1 MDVSID
7 VGDYRFNYR
16 VAGVI
21 KKDSEILVHH
31 ALKFNHVTLPGGRVK
46 AGEDS
51 ITALKREIEEE
62 IGEKTEYIKPIA
74 MVENIFREEGK
85 DYHEILIIHELKFIN
100 KNAYERK
107 IEPIE
112 AHKKNKLEFFWYDL
126 KKENKYGFVPRKL
139 FNVLKDNNDNF
150 IHVINDER

>member
-7 VGDYRFNYR
+7 VGNYRFNYR

-21 KKDSEILVHH
+21 KKGSEILVHH

-51 ITALKREIEEE
+51 IAALKREIEEE
-62 IGEKTEYIKPIA
+62 MGEKTEYIKPVA

-85 DYHEILIIHELKFIN
+85 DYHEIFDPILD
-100 KNAYERK
+100 
-107 IEPIE
+107 IETC
-112 AHKKNKLEFFWYDL
+112 
-126 KKENKYGFVPRKL
+126 
-139 FNVLKDNNDNF
+139 NV
-150 IHVINDER
+150 E